1 MNKYKKAHTLA
12 FSFGITLLLVSQ
24 TAHAENIKELQDK
37 KLQLQQQANDSANT
51 KEQLQQELNQV
62 ESEIQTLEMKLATLT
77 KELDSTNKEITTK
90 ETSIRNTEREI
101 NKILNVIKEKQIDLE
116 QKKAKLEQ
124 NLKLMYSSGNVQF
137 LEFLFRSDSLSQFL
151 FRFEKYTD
159 IMHKGEQLHNEV
171 LEKINFIKTQKQLL
185 EDKKIKIETEKTELE
200 TKKKLQEFQKT
211 EQQNVQNDLNAKKKQ
226 VQHSI
231 DEEDEAMASLS
242 SAIAEAEKSIQFEQ
256 SKIEE
261 AKRIAKE
268 KQKQLLLQQQQ
279 KQEQEKQQQ
288 KQQQQKNSSSSNA
301 SESAKESNET
311 SQNLG
316 SAILAYPMEPGSY
329 TITSPYGYR
338 THPITGKKK
347 LHNGV
352 DFGAPRNTPI
362 YAAEEGYVLYAG
374 HANGYGNWIVIKH
387 PNNGLYTIYGHMY
400 DDGVYVSPG
409 EYVFRGQ
416 KIGGVGSNGGSTG
429 NHLHFCVATSFDGGT
444 FSYANPLNYIN

>member
-1 MNKYKKAHTLA
+1 MNKHKKAHTLA

-24 TAHAENIKELQDK
+24 TAHAEGIKELQDK
-37 KLQLQQQANDSANT
+37 KLQLQQQANDSANK
-51 KEQLQQELNQV
+51 KEQLQQELHQV

-77 KELDSTNKEITTK
+77 KAIDSTNKEITMK
-90 ETSIRNTEREI
+90 ETSIRNTEEEI
-101 NKILNVIKEKQIDLE
+101 NKILNVIKEKQINLE
-116 QKKAKLEQ
+116 QKKVKLEQ

-137 LEFLFRSDSLSQFL
+137 LEFLFRSDNLSQFL

-171 LEKINFIKTQKQLL
+171 LEQINFIKAQKQLL
-185 EDKKIKIETEKTELE
+185 EDKKLKIETEKTELE
-200 TKKKLQEFQKT
+200 TKKKLQESQKI
-211 EQQNVQNDLNAKKKQ
+211 EQQNVQHDLNAKKNQ

-231 DEEDEAMASLS
+231 DEEDEAMSSLS
-242 SAIAEAEKSIQFEQ
+242 SAIAQAEKSIQFEQ

-261 AKRIAKE
+261 AKRLAKE
-268 KQKQLLLQQQQ
+268 RQRQLLLQQQ
-279 KQEQEKQQQ
+279 KQQQ
-288 KQQQQKNSSSSNA
+288 EQQQQNSSNSTA
-301 SESAKESNET
+301 SQTTNNET
-311 SQNLG
+311 GQNLG
-316 SAILAYPMEPGSY
+316 SALLAYPMEPGTY

-338 THPITGKKK
+338 IHPITGVKK

-387 PNNGLYTIYGHMY
+387 PTNGLYTIYGHMY
-400 DDGVYVSPG
+400 DDGLYVNPG
-409 EYVFRGQ
+409 DYVFRGQ

>member
-1 MNKYKKAHTLA
+1 MNKHKKSQTLA
-12 FSFGITLLLVSQ
+12 FSFGITMLLVSQ
-24 TAHAENIKELQDK
+24 TAHAEDIKELQDK
-37 KLQLQQQANDSANT
+37 KLQLQQQSTDSANK
-51 KEQLQQELNQV
+51 KEELQQELHQV

-77 KELDSTNKEITTK
+77 KGIDSTNKEITTK
-90 ETSIRNTEREI
+90 ETSIQNTEEEI
-101 NKILNVIKEKQIDLE
+101 KKILNVIKEKQIDLE
-116 QKKAKLEQ
+116 QKKVKLEQ

-159 IMHKGEQLHNEV
+159 IMHKGEQLHSEV
-171 LEKINFIKTQKQLL
+171 LEQINFIKTQKQLL
-185 EDKKIKIETEKTELE
+185 EDKKLKIETEKTELE
-200 TKKKLQEFQKT
+200 TKKKLQESQKT
-211 EQQNVQNDLNAKKKQ
+211 EQKNVQHDLNAKKNQ

-231 DEEDEAMASLS
+231 DEEDEAMESLS

-256 SKIEE
+256 AKIEE

-268 KQKQLLLQQQQ
+268 RQKQLLLQQQ
-279 KQEQEKQQQ
+279 EKERQQQQQQQ
-288 KQQQQKNSSSSNA
+288 KQQQISSN
-301 SESAKESNET
+301 SNE
-311 SQNLG
+311 SQPASHETGQSLG
-316 SAILAYPMEPGSY
+316 SSILAYPMKPGTY
-329 TITSPYGYR
+329 TLTSPYGYR
-338 THPITGKKK
+338 IHPITGERK
-347 LHNGV
+347 LHNGA

-400 DDGVYVSPG
+400 DDGLYVSPG
-409 EYVFRGQ
+409 DYVFRGQ

-429 NHLHFCVATSFDGGT
+429 NHLHFCVATSFDGGK